1 MADLSLINIGNSAND
16 GTGDDLREAF
26 VKVNSNLNL
35 INNEVATL
43 DQTTASN
50 AGSGV
55 EIFAGETSNNLSFKT
70 LVAGTNVGI
79 TFDSTTITIANTQ
92 PAFTVQGDGVT
103 QTDISTYNN
112 LLKVESVGTVDT
124 VTIEDNKVKIATAL
138 VNDLSPSLGGN
149 LQGNDYRV
157 VADMQGDIY
166 ASDDSSLI
174 IDSQTQTFY
183 GNVDGTLGGTDF
195 TPYLTEYDFG
205 SFSTIQVNNV
215 FDLIISTSNVEFGS
229 VTSPSAIDLDLGEL
243 VSV

>member
-35 INNEVATL
+35 INSEVATL

-50 AGSGV
+50 AGNGV

-70 LVAGTNVGI
+70 LVAGTNVGL

-92 PAFTVQGDGVT
+92 PAFTVQGDDGAT

-138 VNDLSPSLGGN
+138 VNDLAPSLGGN

-157 VADMQGDIY
+157 VADVQGDVY

-183 GNVDGTLGGTDF
+183 GDVIGTIGGTNF
-195 TPYLTEYDFG
+195 TPYLSEYDFG

-215 FDLIISTSNVEFGS
+215 FDLILATSGVEFGS
-229 VTSPSAIDLDLGEL
+229 VSIPTAINLDLGTIN
-243 VSV
+243 

>member
-35 INNEVATL
+35 INSEVATL

-50 AGSGV
+50 AGDGV

-92 PAFTVQGDGVT
+92 PAFTVQGDGAT

-157 VADMQGDIY
+157 VADVQGDVY

-183 GNVDGTLGGTDF
+183 GDVIGTIGGTNF

-215 FDLIISTSNVEFGS
+215 FDLILATSGVEFGS
-229 VTSPSAIDLDLGEL
+229 VSIPTAINLDLGTIN
-243 VSV
+243 